1 MARHRRPPLS
11 AVPSPQLLVFDPV
24 EWPAEQWWRSL
35 ELWGSARMAWVKAH
49 PNTAVGSKLDVLR
62 VQHRMHEER
71 RREVWQA
78 RLNA

>member
-11 AVPSPQLLVFDPV
+11 AVPPPELLIFDPDA
-24 EWPAEQWWRSL
+24 WPAPLWWQSL

-49 PNTAVGSKLDVLR
+49 PNTEIGSRLSVLQE
-62 VQHRMHEER
+62 QHRLHAEH